1 MPRFSRRLIDRLV
14 LEARTGVTS
23 NARGQ
28 ALEELACHMIE
39 CIPGIEDSIRNPVDY
54 AEGGEIDIL
63 FANRQREN
71 GLWFLPTVFLVECK
85 NWQQPVGSQE
95 LRVLVDRLRER
106 ACTLGILVSANGITG
121 DPADLTAA
129 HHQISRALEQGL
141 HIVVL
146 STDELDGITAG
157 ALVKLLLTK
166 WMKLKAFKTSL

>member
-1 MPRFSRRLIDRLV
+1 MPRFSRQLIGQRV
-14 LEARTGVTS
+14 LQAQTGVSS
-23 NARGQ
+23 NERGQ
-28 ALEELACHMIE
+28 ALEDLACHLIE
-39 CIPGIEDSIRNPVDY
+39 CIPGIADSIRNPVDY

-63 FANRQREN
+63 FANRQRDN

-85 NWQQPVGSQE
+85 NWQQPVGSQA

-121 DPADLTAA
+121 DPDDLTAA

-141 HIVVL
+141 HIVVI
-146 STDELDGITAG
+146 SIDELAGITVPG
-157 ALVKLLLTK
+157 LVKLLLAK